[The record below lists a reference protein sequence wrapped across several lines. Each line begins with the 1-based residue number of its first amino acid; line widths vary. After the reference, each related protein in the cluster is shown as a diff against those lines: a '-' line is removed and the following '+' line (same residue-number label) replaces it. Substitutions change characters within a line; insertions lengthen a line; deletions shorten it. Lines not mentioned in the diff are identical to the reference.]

1 MKKYFIEGLLIFFS
15 VLSAFFL
22 ESYRLG
28 RSDIKL
34 KNNLMLELSSS
45 IKEDLRQINDVKL
58 VLTESM
64 NSGKVLLEDFLSDD
78 KQKKEVVA
86 ENFSK
91 LWSMNI
97 SYFPR
102 DGIYNQLLAT
112 GSLEIIKEEKLKEK
126 LMSVYEHAMSRK
138 EAIDKTIDE
147 FVWRSMQSS
156 SKDIWVT
163 NEFWDGGS
171 NLIIQDYK
179 RNISKFQ
186 ISENYYES
194 SFLGSF
200 YSHSVTVMARY
211 LSILNRIEEDFS
223 EIQKLIEDELK

>member
-1 MKKYFIEGLLIFFS
+1 MKKYFIEGLLILLS

>member
-1 MKKYFIEGLLIFFS
+1 MKKYFIEGLLIFLS

-78 KQKKEVVA
+78 KQNKEVVA

-102 DGIYNQLLAT
+102 NGIYNQLLAT

-138 EAIDKTIDE
+138 EAIDNTIDE

-156 SKDIWVT
+156 S
-163 NEFWDGGS
+163 N
-171 NLIIQDYK
+171 
-179 RNISKFQ
+179 
-186 ISENYYES
+186 
-194 SFLGSF
+194 
-200 YSHSVTVMARY
+200 H
-211 LSILNRIEEDFS
+211 
-223 EIQKLIEDELK
+223 